1 MRARIKR
8 AEMVRRRGEEEEEE
22 RVRRRRAHLGRHQGG
37 GGHVNLGLRVDEME
51 LRERRP
57 GEETREVV
65 GSSTVKAGG
74 GNLRGRRG
82 SGRSRQ
88 SNITPAQQQESLGV
102 SVLGEESQ
110 RGRSRR
116 GSSPS
121 QLATIHE
128 PGEEHLGREEQSL
141 ELVGRGGVVEPEV
154 VIRVTDL
161 CKSGTTT

>member
-1 MRARIKR
+1 
-8 AEMVRRRGEEEEEE
+8 MVRRRGEEEEEE
-22 RVRRRRAHLGRHQGG
+22 RVRRRRAHLGRQEQQGG
-37 GGHVNLGLRVDEME
+37 GGQVNLGLRVDEME
-51 LRERRP
+51 LRERRL

-65 GSSTVKAGG
+65 GSSSLKAGG
-74 GNLRGRRG
+74 TGGRRRG

-88 SNITPAQQQESLGV
+88 SNVTPAQQQENLGV
-102 SVLGEESQ
+102 AILGEESQ

-141 ELVGRGGVVEPEV
+141 ELVARGGVVEPEV